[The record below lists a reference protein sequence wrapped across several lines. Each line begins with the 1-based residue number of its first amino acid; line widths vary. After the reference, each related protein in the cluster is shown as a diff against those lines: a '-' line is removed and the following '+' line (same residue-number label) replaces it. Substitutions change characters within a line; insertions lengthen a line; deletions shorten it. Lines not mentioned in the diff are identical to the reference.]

1 MQLIGLTKLSG
12 SNPKGGDMEKKLL
25 DYCTTD
31 KQREVIKL
39 YLEGVSEHK
48 SAAKLGVTR
57 SAVQSHKRIVIRR
70 AAGQGYSPSHDM
82 IHTAPSTHLVKG
94 TSTLYSDDGQVK
106 AQWVKTNL
114 KQEDQIQSIKNAL
127 DEFLEDHK
135 NKSPKIPKPKK
146 KLKDQ
151 ELAVVNIGDA
161 HFGMLAHDDISGENY
176 DCKIAADRH
185 KQVFLRLMNNAP
197 ECDTVVINQLGDYYH
212 ADTYTGTT
220 TKGTPLDTD
229 GRLEHVFLI
238 GLEVMS
244 FIVEEALKRFNKV
257 IVRHC
262 RGNHDAITSMALKA
276 QQQAY
281 WRNNKRVTIEMSPAV
296 CWVYQHGKT
305 AFMVSHGDTIK
316 HAKMAEYFAARYPE
330 IWGASEHRYCWHGH
344 IHSKQI
350 SRETYGQTIT
360 ESFAGLPPSDAWHD
374 SSGYVSGQSMCLLV
388 LDKDK
393 GEVRRST
400 ERL

>member
-1 MQLIGLTKLSG
+1 
-12 SNPKGGDMEKKLL
+12 MEKKLL

-48 SAAKLGVTR
+48 SAAKLGVSR
-57 SAVQSHKRIVIRR
+57 SCVQSHKRIVIRR
-70 AAGQGYSPSHDM
+70 AAGQGYSPNHDM

-94 TSTLYSDDGQVK
+94 TSTLYSEDGQVK

-161 HFGMLAHDDISGENY
+161 HFGMLAHDDISGDNY

-197 ECDTVVINQLGDYYH
+197 ECDTIVINQLGDYYH

-244 FIVEEALKRFNKV
+244 FIVEEALKRYNSV

-296 CWVYQHGKT
+296 CWIYQHGKT
-305 AFMVSHGDTIK
+305 AFMVTHGDTIK

-330 IWGASEHRYCWHGH
+330 EWGASEHRYCWHGH

-388 LDKDK
+388 LDKEK

>member
-1 MQLIGLTKLSG
+1 M
-12 SNPKGGDMEKKLL
+12 DRKLL
-25 DYCTTD
+25 EFCETERQKEILTTRIES
-31 KQREVIKL
+31 KTNREAANKL
-39 YLEGVSEHK
+39 GIGVRNVQFALARVRK
-48 SAAKLGVTR
+48 NAAK
-57 SAVQSHKRIVIRR
+57 
-70 AAGQGYSPSHDM
+70 QGYSPSHDM
-82 IHTAPSTHLVKG
+82 NHSVPDGFVAKG
-94 TSTLYSDDGQVK
+94 VSTLYGDEGQVK
-106 AQWVKTNL
+106 AQWVKSSL
-114 KQEDQIQSIKNAL
+114 KKQDELDQIESAL
-127 DEFLEDHK
+127 ETFISSHEK
-135 NKSPKIPKPKK
+135 KSPKIPKPKK

-176 DCKIAADRH
+176 DCKIAAQRH
-185 KQVFLRLMNNAP
+185 KDVFLRLMNNVP
-197 ECDTVVINQLGDYYH
+197 NCDTIVINQLGDYYH
-212 ADTYTGTT
+212 ADTYLGTT

-244 FIVEEALKRFNKV
+244 FIVEESLKRFNKV

-305 AFMVSHGDTIK
+305 SFMVTHGDTIK

-330 IWGASEHRYCWHGH
+330 IWGASTHRYCWHGH

-350 SRETYGQTIT
+350 SQETYGQTVT
-360 ESFAGLPPSDAWHD
+360 ESFAGLPPADAWHD

-400 ERL
+400 ERV

>member
-1 MQLIGLTKLSG
+1 
-12 SNPKGGDMEKKLL
+12 MEKKLL

-48 SAAKLGVTR
+48 SAAKLGVSR
-57 SAVQSHKRIVIRR
+57 SCVQSHKRIVVRR
-70 AAGQGYSPSHDM
+70 AAGQGYSPTHDM

-94 TSTLYSDDGQVK
+94 TSTLYSEDGQVK

-161 HFGMLAHDDISGENY
+161 HFGMLAHDDISGDNY

-197 ECDTVVINQLGDYYH
+197 ECDTIVINQLGDYYH

-305 AFMVSHGDTIK
+305 AFMVTHGDTIK

-330 IWGASEHRYCWHGH
+330 EWGVSTHRYCYHGH

-388 LDKDK
+388 LDKEK

>member
-1 MQLIGLTKLSG
+1 
-12 SNPKGGDMEKKLL
+12 MEKKLL

-39 YLEGVSEHK
+39 YLEGVSENK
-48 SAAKLGVTR
+48 SAGILGVTR

-70 AAGQGYSPSHDM
+70 AAGQGYSPNHDM

-94 TSTLYSDDGQVK
+94 TSTLYSEDGQVK

-161 HFGMLAHDDISGENY
+161 HFGMLAHDDISGDNY
-176 DCKIAADRH
+176 DCKIAANRH
-185 KQVFLRLMNNAP
+185 KEVFMRLMNNAP
-197 ECDTVVINQLGDYYH
+197 ECDTIVINQLGDYYH

-305 AFMVSHGDTIK
+305 AFMVTHGDTIK

-330 IWGASEHRYCWHGH
+330 EWGASTHRMCWHGH

-350 SRETYGQTIT
+350 SRETYGQTVT

-388 LDKDK
+388 LDKEK